1 MSSSGAEA
9 GTLLPVGSRVPEF
22 TARNQQGE
30 TVGSADLA
38 GAASW
43 VMFYPFAF
51 SRVCGS
57 ELAQLHAR
65 WPEVQAHGVRV
76 LAISC
81 DPMHSLR
88 AYAELLHDQGGGDG
102 AEPLGFDLLSDF
114 WPHGE
119 ISASFGA
126 FDAGRGAA
134 QRVSFFLDAE
144 LTVRHVQSAEF
155 SRSRDFS
162 EALGHLAE
170 LT

>member
-1 MSSSGAEA
+1 MSASGAGA
-9 GTLLPVGSRVPEF
+9 GTVLPVGSRVPEF
-22 TARNQQGE
+22 ASRNQHGE

-65 WPEVQAHGVRV
+65 WAEVQDLGVRV
-76 LAISC
+76 VAISC
-81 DPMHSLR
+81 DAMHSLR
-88 AYAELLHDQGGGDG
+88 AYAQLLQDEAADG

-126 FDAGRGAA
+126 FDAERGAS

-162 EALGHLAE
+162 EALEHLAE

>member
-1 MSSSGAEA
+1 MSASGAGA
-9 GTLLPVGSRVPEF
+9 GTVLPVGSRVPEF
-22 TARNQQGE
+22 ASRNQHGE

-65 WPEVQAHGVRV
+65 WAEVQDLGVRV
-76 LAISC
+76 VAISC
-81 DPMHSLR
+81 DAMHSLR
-88 AYAELLHDQGGGDG
+88 AYAQLLQDEAADG

-119 ISASFGA
+119 ISAAFGA
-126 FDAGRGAA
+126 FDADLGAS
-134 QRVSFFLDAE
+134 QRVSFFCDAE
-144 LTVRHVQSAEF
+144 GRIRHIQQ
-155 SRSRDFS
+155 
-162 EALGHLAE
+162 AE
-170 LT
+170 LSEERELDQALELLAQLS

>member
-1 MSSSGAEA
+1 M
-9 GTLLPVGSRVPEF
+9 PVGSRVPEF